1 VNWESIKESI
11 SAVPEIPMVAEIAE
25 IFSCCVTAAGQSA
38 PKNAK
43 PQAHV
48 PGEPT
53 TEPVCLLI
61 MRFCIGVRLRT

>member
-1 VNWESIKESI
+1 
-11 SAVPEIPMVAEIAE
+11 MVAEIAE